1 MASETDVLDSVPKQL
16 WIGGPVDATGGGTFA
31 VHNPANGEV
40 IAEVADATP
49 EDAVRALD
57 AAVAAQ
63 ADWAATPARERGEIL
78 RAVFERIAARA
89 EDFALL
95 MTLEMGKALPESRN
109 EVRYGAEFFRWFSEE
124 AARISGRYLHAPSGT
139 GRILVHKQPVGPCL
153 AITPWNFPLAMG
165 TRKIGPALAAG
176 CTMIVKPA
184 SATPLTML
192 LLAKLCAEAGLP
204 EGVLSVIT
212 SRRSGAV
219 TQPLLDDPRLR
230 KLTFTGSTEV
240 GRSLVEKSAHGLLRT
255 SMELGGNAPFVV
267 FDDADIDAAVQG
279 AMLAKLR
286 NGGEACTAANRF
298 HVQRGVLAEFT
309 DKFAAAMN
317 EQVRMGPGTDPDTTL
332 GPLINSEQL
341 TTVSEL
347 VDDAVSA
354 GATVR
359 LGGKAPGGPGWFYPA
374 TILTDIPGGARIL
387 REEVFGPVAPIVA
400 FDTEDEGLAA
410 ANDTEFGL
418 VSYIYTRDLDRALR
432 VAEGL
437 ESGMVGVNRGVIS
450 DPAAPFGG
458 VKASGFGREGGTEGI
473 EEYLSTKYIAMT

>member
-1 MASETDVLDSVPKQL
+1 MASETDVLASVPKQL

-31 VHNPANGEV
+31 VHNPANGAV

-57 AAVAAQ
+57 AAVAVQ
-63 ADWAATPARERGEIL
+63 AEWAATPARERGEIL
-78 RAVFERIAARA
+78 RAVFDRITARA

-124 AARISGRYLHAPSGT
+124 AVRIDGRYLHAPSGT

-192 LLAKLCAEAGLP
+192 LLARLCAEAGLP

-212 SRRSGAV
+212 SSRSGAV

-240 GRSLVEKSAHGLLRT
+240 GRSLVEKSARGLLRT

-267 FDDADIDAAVQG
+267 FDDADIDAAVEG

-298 HVQRGVLAEFT
+298 HVQRAVLDEFT
-309 DKFAAAMN
+309 DKFAAAVGSR
-317 EQVRMGPGTDPDTTL
+317 VRMGPGTDPDTTL
-332 GPLINSEQL
+332 GPLISEEQL
-341 TTVSEL
+341 ETVSTL

-374 TILTDIPGGARIL
+374 TVLTDIPAGARIL
-387 REEVFGPVAPIVA
+387 REEVFGPVAPIIA
-400 FDTEDEGLAA
+400 FDTEEEGLAA
-410 ANDTEFGL
+410 ANDTEYGL
-418 VSYIYTRDLDRALR
+418 VSYVYTRDLDRALR

>member
-31 VHNPANGEV
+31 VHNPADGEV

-57 AAVAAQ
+57 AAAAAQ

-78 RAVFERIAARA
+78 RAVFERITARA
-89 EDFALL
+89 EDFAML

-109 EVRYGAEFFRWFSEE
+109 EVRYGSEFFRWFSEE
-124 AARISGRYLHAPSGT
+124 AARINGRYLHAPSGT

-309 DKFAAAMN
+309 DKFAAAMT

-341 TTVSEL
+341 AMVSEL

-359 LGGKAPGGPGWFYPA
+359 LGGKAPSGPGWFYPA

-410 ANDTEFGL
+410 ANDTEYGL

-458 VKASGFGREGGTEGI
+458 VKASGFGREGGIEGI